1 VGLQQE
7 PTLSKPPDRPPLR
20 IPDTD
25 DAETLLETF
34 LEWVEELSLELYP
47 AQEEAILEVFEGNH
61 VILDTPTGSGKSL
74 VAVAVHL
81 RALARGERSFYTS
94 PIKALVSEKFFDLC
108 GVFGPEQVG
117 MLTGDGAVNA
127 SAPLLCCTAEILS
140 RMALAE
146 GEEACT
152 GHVVM
157 DEFHYYSDRD
167 RGSAWQIPLL
177 ILEQAT
183 FLLMSAT
190 LGNTDHIAGY
200 IQELTDRPV
209 SIVSNTDRP
218 VPLEFTWADDALLET
233 LSMLVARD
241 KAPVY
246 LVNFSQREASTLAQ
260 NLTSAALADSARR
273 KAIRAEISG
282 FRFDSP
288 YGKGLRR
295 ILENGIGVHHAG
307 LLPKYRLL
315 VERLAQKG
323 LLVVISG
330 TDTLGVGVNVP
341 IRTVLF
347 TRLYKYDGQKDRL
360 LSARQFKQIAG
371 RAGRKGF
378 DDEGWVVC
386 QAPAHVIENRRREA
400 KVASGKM
407 PKKKFRREQPP
418 KGYITYDEATFR
430 KLIEAQPAPL
440 KSSFKVDH
448 GMLVELMQRDPA
460 RCGRDGGYGV
470 LLDLIEDCH
479 SRSGD
484 KTKMRNEAEQLLR
497 SLVDAGLVIE
507 DEPGQLLDGPLRLSP
522 DLQENFSVFQSLAL
536 FVLDALEYLDPKDL
550 GYAPRVMTLVES
562 IQENPRAIL
571 GSQRYRARG
580 EKVAELK
587 AEGMD
592 YADRMDA
599 LEDVTYPKPDAEWL
613 YLIFN
618 KYLEGRPWLSSESV
632 RPKSIAREMF
642 ETWSTFHEY
651 VRELRLEAIEGVLLR
666 YLSQVYKV
674 LSRSIPESFRTDDL
688 VDATAFLRATVAHA
702 DSSLVT
708 EWEKLLDP
716 EAQAT
721 AHGPARPA
729 DISRNPRT
737 FQARVRAE
745 LHHLV
750 RSLSKKAWDDAT
762 ACVRDPEGAWTASAF
777 EEVLEPFFE
786 EHGPPRFD
794 HAARLTDKTTIRP
807 AGDHQWEVSQALID
821 AEGELTWFIEGE
833 VDLRVNTNPEGPLVQ
848 LVRIGA

>member
-1 VGLQQE
+1 M
-7 PTLSKPPDRPPLR
+7 SKPPDRPPLR

-25 DAETLLETF
+25 DAEALLEGF
-34 LEWVEELSLELYP
+34 LEWAEELGLELYP
-47 AQEEAILEVFEGNH
+47 AQEEAILEIFDGNH

-74 VAVAVHL
+74 VAVAAHM

-94 PIKALVSEKFFDLC
+94 PIKALVSEKFFNLC
-108 GVFGPEQVG
+108 DVFGAAQVG

-127 SAPLLCCTAEILS
+127 DAPLLCCTAEILS

-146 GEEACT
+146 GVDACS

-157 DEFHYYSDRD
+157 DEFHYYADRD
-167 RGSAWQIPLL
+167 RGTAWQVPLL
-177 ILEQAT
+177 LLERAT

-190 LGNTDHIAGY
+190 LGDTSHIAET
-200 IQELTDRPV
+200 IEELTERPV
-209 SIVSNTDRP
+209 ATVSSTDRP
-218 VPLEFTWADDALLET
+218 VPLEFSWADDALHET

-273 KAIRAEISG
+273 KTIRKEISG

-288 YGKGLRR
+288 YGKKLRR

-347 TRLYKYDGQKDRL
+347 TRLYKYDGRKDRL

-378 DDEGWVVC
+378 DDQGWVVC

-418 KGYITYDEATFR
+418 KGYTPYDESTFR
-430 KLIEAQPAPL
+430 KLIGAQPEAL

-448 GMLVELMQRDPA
+448 GMLVELMQRDPGS
-460 RCGRDGGYGV
+460 CGMGGGYG
-470 LLDLIEDCH
+470 LMLDLIEDCH
-479 SRSGD
+479 ARSGD
-484 KTKMRNEAEQLLR
+484 KAKMREKAEHLLR

-507 DEPGQLLDGPLRLSP
+507 EVPGELLDGPLRLSP
-522 DLQENFSVFQSLAL
+522 DLQEDFSVFQSLAL
-536 FVLDALEYLDPKDL
+536 FVLDALEYLDPEDL
-550 GYAPRVMTLVES
+550 GYAPRVMTLVEA
-562 IQENPRAIL
+562 IQESPRAIL
-571 GSQRYRARG
+571 GAQRYRARG

-592 YADRMDA
+592 YADRMQA
-599 LEDVTYPKPDAEWL
+599 LEDVDHPKPDAEWL
-613 YLIFN
+613 YLVFD
-618 KYLEGRPWLSSESV
+618 KYLEGRPWLSAQSV

-666 YLSQVYKV
+666 YLSQAYKV

-716 EAQAT
+716 DAVAT
-721 AHGPARPA
+721 ADGPAPPA

-737 FQARVRAE
+737 FKARIRAE

-750 RSLSKKAWDDAT
+750 RCLSRQAWEDAA
-762 ACVRDPEGAWTASAF
+762 ACVRGDDWDAGAL
-777 EEVLEPFFE
+777 EETLKPFWQEFGE
-786 EHGPPRFD
+786 LRFD
-794 HAARLTDKTTIRP
+794 HASRLADKTTIRE
-807 AGDHQWEVSQALID
+807 AGQHVWEVSQALLD
-821 AEGELTWFIEGE
+821 PEGERAWFIEGE
-833 VDLRVNTNPEGPLVQ
+833 VDLRGNTNPEGPLIEV
-848 LVRIGA
+848 VRIGA

>member
-1 VGLQQE
+1 LTTT
-7 PTLSKPPDRPPLR
+7 PKRDAPPPLR
-20 IPDTD
+20 IPDSD
-25 DAETLLETF
+25 DPDSLLEAF
-34 LEWVEELSLELYP
+34 LGWVDELGLELYP
-47 AQEEAILEVFEGNH
+47 AQEEAALEVFDGRH

-74 VAVAVHL
+74 VAIAVHL
-81 RALARGERSFYTS
+81 RALARGKRSFYTS

-108 GVFGPEQVG
+108 GVFGAEQVG

-127 SAPLLCCTAEILS
+127 GAPILCCTAEILA

-146 GEEACT
+146 GIDACD

-177 ILEQAT
+177 ILEKAT

-190 LGNTDHIAGY
+190 LGNTEHIAGY
-200 IQELTDRPV
+200 LQELTDVGVAVV
-209 SIVSNTDRP
+209 SSEERP
-218 VPLEFTWADDALLET
+218 VPLDFSWETDPLLET
-233 LSMLVARD
+233 LAQLVRRD
-241 KAPVY
+241 RAPVY
-246 LVNFSQREASTLAQ
+246 LVNFSQREASSLAEG
-260 NLTSAALADSARR
+260 LTSAALADSARR
-273 KAIRAEISG
+273 KAIRAEIRG

-288 YGKGLRR
+288 YGKKLRR

-347 TRLYKYDGQKDRL
+347 TRLYKYDGVKDRL
-360 LSARQFKQIAG
+360 LSVRQFKQIAG

-378 DDEGWVVC
+378 DDQGYVGC

-407 PKKKFRREQPP
+407 AKKKFRREQPP
-418 KGYITYDEATFR
+418 KGYIPYAESTFH
-430 KLIEAQPAPL
+430 KLIEGHSEPL

-448 GMLVELMQRDPA
+448 GMLVELMQRDPED
-460 RCGRDGGYGV
+460 CGMGGGYGA

-484 KTKMRNEAEQLLR
+484 KAKMAQEAEQLLR
-497 SLVDAGLVIE
+497 SLVEAGLVVE
-507 DEPGQLLDGPLRLSP
+507 ETPGELLDGPLRLSV
-522 DLQENFSVFQSLAL
+522 DLQDDFSVFQSLAL
-536 FVLDALEYLDPKDL
+536 FVLDALHGLDEADEAYPL
-550 GYAPRVMTLVES
+550 RVMTLVES
-562 IQENPRAIL
+562 IQESPRAIL

-580 EKVAELK
+580 VKVAELK

-592 YADRMDA
+592 YADRMQA
-599 LEDVTYPKPDAEWL
+599 LEDVEHPKPDAEWL
-613 YLIFN
+613 YGAFN
-618 KYLEGRPWLSSESV
+618 RYLEHRPWLSAEHV

-666 YLSQVYKV
+666 YVSQVYKV
-674 LSRSIPESFRTDDL
+674 LSRSIPEAARTDDL
-688 VDATAFLRATVAHA
+688 VDAIAFLRATVAHA

-716 EAQAT
+716 VAAPPE
-721 AHGPARPA
+721 GPAPPA

-737 FQARVRAE
+737 FNARIRAE

-750 RSLSKKAWDDAT
+750 RCLSRRSWDDAA
-762 ACVRDPEGAWTASAF
+762 ACVRHPEETWSASEL
-777 EEVLEPFFE
+777 EEAVEPFFE
-786 EHGPPRFD
+786 EFGRLRFD
-794 HAARLTDKTTIRP
+794 HAARLTDKTTIREV
-807 AGDHQWEVSQALID
+807 GHHLWEVSQALID
-821 AEGELTWFIEGE
+821 GEGELAWFIEGE
-833 VDLRVNTNPEGPLVQ
+833 IDLREDTNPEGPLVQ